1 MTMSTFAPYRSL
13 LFLSLGCVLSG
24 GLIIYEWHMLNHNA
38 AATTLPSKQP
48 PILAMDRNS
57 SDFSPLLPLSA
68 YQAMVN
74 SPLFFEGRK
83 ETVAV
88 VESQDDGSLKLT
100 GVVYTPNGYVAL
112 LQDKQGAHY
121 KLNQG
126 EAINGWQVGEVQKDR
141 VALVRNTES
150 LELTLFAVHNK
161 RDLTTQDLEECFKNN
176 ANLPLEECFKHPD
189 KYTHK
194 TPGVTA

>member
-1 MTMSTFAPYRSL
+1 MNMTTFASYRSVF
-13 LFLSLGCVLSG
+13 FLSLGCVLSG
-24 GLIIYEWHMLNHNA
+24 GVAVYEWQLLNHNTA
-38 AATTLPSKQP
+38 
-48 PILAMDRNS
+48 ILWSPYKSQALVLDRNHNEFS
-57 SDFSPLLPLSA
+57 SLMPLPA
-68 YQAMVN
+68 YQEMVN

-88 VESQDDGSLKLT
+88 IESQDDGSLKLT

-112 LQDKQGAHY
+112 LQDKQGAQY

-141 VALVRNTES
+141 VALVKNTES

-161 RDLTTQDLEECFKNN
+161 RDLTAQDLEACFKNH

>member
-1 MTMSTFAPYRSL
+1 MNMTILTPYRSL
-13 LFLSLGCVLSG
+13 LFLSLGCILSG
-24 GLIIYEWHMLNHNA
+24 SLIVYEWQMLGHNI
-38 AATTLPSKQP
+38 ATTLPPSKKAQV
-48 PILAMDRNS
+48 LALDRNS
-57 SDFSPLLPLSA
+57 NDFSPLLPLSA
-68 YQAMVN
+68 YQEMVN

-83 ETVAV
+83 EAVAV
-88 VESQDDGSLKLT
+88 VETQDDGSLKLT

-161 RDLTTQDLEECFKNN
+161 RDLTAQDLEECFKNN

-194 TPGVTA
+194 VPDVTA